1 MTTLLAHIEI
11 KPGREA
17 QFEDIMKDMVQK
29 TLSEED
35 GVLRYEYFKGQ
46 QDNFYYCLLAFRDK
60 WAFYAHQNS
69 PYHEGHDFG
78 AVLQSIRLE
87 YLDPVKVRARYQKRW
102 TRPSIATRQLTWSKR
117 AKSILSASQAGGVK
131 GCNLTQAGDLGVSTG
146 TLFLTTLRMGQPS

>member
-17 QFEDIMKDMVQK
+17 QFEDIMRDMVKK

-87 YLDPVKVRARYQKRW
+87 YLDPVQGACPLPETLDPPIDSDTPSDMVEASKKY
-102 TRPSIATRQLTWSKR
+102 PLSIASWW
-117 AKSILSASQAGGVK
+117 
-131 GCNLTQAGDLGVSTG
+131 
-146 TLFLTTLRMGQPS
+146 GQRL